1 MKLIE
6 KPITFEELK
15 KIASNIFGDL
25 VKAVVDIQKGI
36 MVIDASMHAD
46 EEKYLLDLGSK
57 QDDLWGIN
65 LYPDLPP
72 DQLIEFDS
80 MINIRPK
87 LNNFSRGVDSKEIRE
102 KITKIVNKL
111 IIS

>member
-6 KPITFEELK
+6 KPITLKELK

-25 VKAVVDIQKGI
+25 VKCVVDVQKEI

-46 EEKYLLDLGSK
+46 EEKYLLDLDSE
-57 QDDLWGIN
+57 QNDLWGIN
-65 LYPDLPP
+65 LYPDLPS
-72 DQLIEFDS
+72 DQFIEFDS

-87 LNNFSRGVDSKEIRE
+87 LNNFSRGVASKEIRE
-102 KITKIVNKL
+102 KIAKIVNKL
-111 IIS
+111 IVS